1 MTKTV
6 LDRAKILF
14 YRKRYSDVITLLEP
28 NIIHY
33 RDSFPYYL
41 FLGLACLHT
50 GDTGGASSYLQ
61 RARNIK
67 MRDPDL
73 LAAQA
78 ALFLRKGETDQA
90 VEYYLEALEYAPGH
104 VLSKRALNFIRKKGD
119 RDVFLAL
126 TETGEIRKFYPHPKK
141 KKNITFLVL
150 SILCVLLFI
159 VGICIFSRIILDQ
172 TKNKRADLSSFVL
185 VDEEKRS
192 LVDLSGSYRYVLTEG
207 QILKSYSSAQR
218 FFQSYRDTEAQI
230 EINRILHSNAS
241 LGIKQKT
248 RLLMDYLSE
257 PTFDTIRNSLS
268 YATVLQDPYLYQ
280 DCWIRW
286 KGMATNLIVSE
297 KYFSFDFLVGY
308 DTRNTLEGIVP
319 VRCASVLP
327 IQTTKP
333 LEVLGQ
339 ISFENGTLFLAG
351 SAIYQTAIPEN
362 R

>member
-6 LDRAKILF
+6 LDRAKKAF

-28 NIIHY
+28 NIIQY

-50 GDTGGASSYLQ
+50 GDAGGATSYLQ

-78 ALFLRKGETDQA
+78 ALFLRKGETNQA
-90 VEYYLEALEYAPGH
+90 VEYYLEALEYAPRH
-104 VLSKRALNFIRKKGD
+104 VLSNKALNFIRKKGD

-126 TETGEIRKFYPHPKK
+126 TETGEIRKFYPRPKK
-141 KKNITFLVL
+141 KRNVKALIVSVL
-150 SILCVLLFI
+150 
-159 VGICIFSRIILDQ
+159 CIFFVIGASFIASKIVLNK
-172 TKNKRADLSSFVL
+172 TKNQRADLSSFIL
-185 VDEEKRS
+185 EDEERKS
-192 LVDLSGSYRYVLTEG
+192 VVDLSGSYRYVLTEG
-207 QILKSYSSAQR
+207 QILKSYSNAQR
-218 FFQSYRDTEAQI
+218 YFQSYRDTETQI

-241 LGIKQKT
+241 LAIKQKS

-257 PTFDTIRNSLS
+257 PTFASISNSVS
-268 YATVLQDPYLYQ
+268 YATVLEDPYLYQ
-280 DCWIRW
+280 DCWVRW
-286 KGMATNLIVSE
+286 KGMATNLITRE
-297 KYFSFDFLVGY
+297 NKFTFDFLVGY
-308 DTRNTLEGIVP
+308 DTRSTLEGIVP
-319 VRCASVLP
+319 VRCTSVLP
-327 IQTTKP
+327 IQTIKP
-333 LEVLGQ
+333 LEVLGK
-339 ISFENGTLFLAG
+339 ISFENGSLFLAG